1 MALSATN
8 TRLFAW
14 LRQHGVTCLCLLAV
28 VGMSLSLT
36 RQSIDHLRLLRSEPS
51 AATDNPQREQQRP
64 LALEQ
69 LHGLFGT
76 PSRAAGDQPPPTTN
90 QQMTLL
96 ASFVHP
102 DTQRSAAII
111 QTAGG
116 QPKRIEVGG
125 AINASTHLKA
135 VHPDHVILERSGVE
149 ESLNFP
155 AMRVPSAQ
163 RHMPDYAT
171 EQLEQLQDE
180 DVQALQQRIDSLQE
194 QLETNGSEPLPN
206 DPSGAEVAQ

>member
-1 MALSATN
+1 MSATN

-14 LRQHGVTCLCLLAV
+14 LRRHGVTCLCLLAI

-51 AATDNPQREQQRP
+51 AAADNAQRKQQRP
-64 LALEQ
+64 PALEQ
-69 LHGLFGT
+69 LQGLFGT
-76 PSRAAGDQPPPTTN
+76 PSQAAGDQPPPTTN

-96 ASFVHP
+96 ASFVNP
-102 DTQRSAAII
+102 DTKRSAAII

-125 AINASTHLKA
+125 AINASTNLKA

-155 AMRVPSAQ
+155 AVRLQSAQ

-180 DVQALQQRIDSLQE
+180 DVQALQERIDSLQE
-194 QLETNGSEPLPN
+194 QLETDGSEPLPN

>member
-1 MALSATN
+1 MSATN

-14 LRQHGVTCLCLLAV
+14 LRRHGVTCLCLLAV

-36 RQSIDHLRLLRSEPS
+36 RQSIDHLRLLRSEPAAAS
-51 AATDNPQREQQRP
+51 ANPQREQQRTP
-64 LALEQ
+64 ALEQ
-69 LHGLFGT
+69 LQGLFGT

-96 ASFVHP
+96 ASFVNP
-102 DTQRSAAII
+102 DTRRSAAII
-111 QTAGG
+111 QAAGS

-125 AINASTHLKA
+125 AVNASTHLKE
-135 VHPDHVILERSGVE
+135 VHADHVILERGGVE

-155 AMRVPSAQ
+155 VVRLPSAQ
-163 RHMPDYAT
+163 RHTPDFAA

-180 DVQALQQRIDSLQE
+180 DVQALQERIDSLQE
-194 QLETNGSEPLPN
+194 QLESDGSEPLPI
-206 DPSGAEVAQ
+206 DPPGAEDAP